1 MRGKKRPFLRCP
13 TGLTHPTTGLL
24 IDGRG
29 YYETLDP
36 PLGTPGKAKLR
47 DPPQADPL
55 ELGPG

>member
-1 MRGKKRPFLRCP
+1 VSTFDKEVLVPASNHERKKEAFLRCP

-36 PLGTPGKAKLR
+36 PLGT
-47 DPPQADPL
+47 
-55 ELGPG
+55 LGREN